1 MRETP
6 EVLRKDAE
14 RKRLEVI
21 LAEVELAITL
31 QRLSLS
37 EHSLGESDS
46 SNISHRNAVESIGRA
61 RHLFSQAPTNGEEMW
76 HTLDAKIKELEG
88 LLQHRPG

>member
-6 EVLRKDAE
+6 EVLRKEAE
-14 RKRLEVI
+14 KKRLEVI

-37 EHSLGESDS
+37 EHSFGDSDG
-46 SNISHRNAVESIGRA
+46 SNVSHCNAIESIGRA

-76 HTLDAKIKELEG
+76 RTLDQKIKELEA

>member
-6 EVLRKDAE
+6 EVLRKEAE
-14 RKRLEVI
+14 KKRLEVI

-37 EHSLGESDS
+37 EHSLGELDS
-46 SNISHRNAVESIGRA
+46 SNISHRNAVASIGRA
-61 RHLFSQAPTNGEEMW
+61 RYLFSQTPTDGEAMW
-76 HTLDAKIKELEG
+76 HTLDKKIQELEG